1 MEFNGVSWLWHPSSV
16 SGMSLG
22 DVSEEVAGRLLGGLW
37 EVFQLNF
44 LALESL
50 KRVWEVSGGSLEVP
64 WRSLRGLWEVSG
76 RFLGGFWGVSGR
88 FLRGLWEVS

>member
-1 MEFNGVSWLWHPSSV
+1 MSGRSLWF
-16 SGMSLG
+16 
-22 DVSEEVAGRLLGGLW
+22 LGGLW

-50 KRVWEVSGGSLEVP
+50 KRVWEVSGGSLEVS

-76 RFLGGFWGVSGR
+76 RCLG
-88 FLRGLWEVS
+88 GLWEVSGRSLRGKGLQEASEGPGFKK